1 MHQLISL
8 GDWVRVSCQ
17 LNNSSSSDRTG
28 AHGTFSKVVVTAEVM
43 SIIESN
49 LLHLRAAAHAK
60 LWLQGRETG
69 HVEVP
74 SD

>member
-1 MHQLISL
+1 MELSPRQLSP
-8 GDWVRVSCQ
+8 Q
-17 LNNSSSSDRTG
+17 
-28 AHGTFSKVVVTAEVM
+28 M
-43 SIIESN
+43 SIIESS
-49 LLHLRAAAHAK
+49 LLHLKAAAHAK